1 MGNSSVTDHEL
12 VRRIRVNSLKI
23 FFLHL
28 RIIRKNFFFRDSR
41 RQPPQYFFHRNAMSA
56 NTAPALLS
64 ASIVIRGW
72 AAVVAILA
80 ISIFS
85 IASIADFTMIVA
97 HSVKP
102 QRLAWASSRT
112 NVPGLAE

>member
-1 MGNSSVTDHEL
+1 MGNSSATDHEL

-80 ISIFS
+80 ISIS
-85 IASIADFTMIVA
+85 SIADFTMIVT